1 MRASGILLHI
11 TSLPSPYGV
20 GTMGKE
26 AYGFVD
32 FLKKTGQSYWQ
43 VLPVLTTGYGDSPYQ
58 SFSTFAGNPYLIDLD
73 MLCGDGLLIKEEY
86 EGIDFGDNP
95 GSVDFGKLFAN
106 RSSLLRKA
114 YARGIDRDKEA
125 FDAFCARNTYWLEDF
140 GLYMALKEHF
150 AQQSYHMWPV
160 DIRNREETAIQ
171 TYRKLLAK
179 DVQFY
184 QYVQYLFFAQWGML
198 KSYANAK
205 GVQIIGDIP
214 IYVADDS
221 ADTWSHKELFWLD
234 DDCMPV
240 KVAGVPPDGFTA
252 DGQLWGNPLYL
263 WDVHRDMDY
272 DWWHRRILAALE
284 MYDVVRIDHFRG
296 FESFYAVDY
305 GEDTAR
311 NGEWMKG
318 PGLELFASI
327 KSRIKGFRIIAEDLG
342 YMNDGVRRLLAE
354 SGFPGMK
361 IMLFGFDAK
370 NETDDAPY
378 KHMGNCVSYIGTHD
392 NETFMGWIGRASVP
406 DVRLARRYMNLKLR
420 EGYHWGAIRTLMGTG
435 ADLVIMQMQ
444 DILGLDNSTRMNTP
458 STLGGNWQWRL
469 KPDWNSPAVLSKLR
483 LMTRTYSRQ
492 PKPKRR
498 AKQSA

>member
-1 MRASGILLHI
+1 MRTSGILLHI

-32 FLKKTGQSYWQ
+32 FLKKAGQSYWQ

-73 MLCGDGLLIKEEY
+73 MLCDDGLLLKEEY
-86 EGIDFGDNP
+86 DSIDFGDDP
-95 GSVDFGKLFAN
+95 VHVDFGKLFAS
-106 RSSLLRKA
+106 RSSLLRKG
-114 YARGIDRDKEA
+114 YVRGIKRDRADFA
-125 FDAFCARNTYWLEDF
+125 AFCARNTYWLEDF

-150 AQQSYHMWPV
+150 KQKSYHMWPI
-160 DIRNREETAIQ
+160 DIRNREEEALS
-171 TYRKLLAK
+171 TYRKLLSD
-179 DVQFY
+179 DVQFH
-184 QYVQYLFFAQWGML
+184 QYVQYLFFGQWMKL
-198 KSYANAK
+198 KAYANSK

-234 DDCMPV
+234 DDCVPV
-240 KVAGVPPDGFTA
+240 KIAGVPPDGFTA

-263 WDVHRDMDY
+263 WDVHKEQDY
-272 DWWHRRILAALE
+272 NWWHRRITASLE

-311 NGEWMKG
+311 SGVWMKG
-318 PGLELFASI
+318 PGLDLFTSL
-327 KSRIKGFRIIAEDLG
+327 KSQLKGFRIIAEDLG
-342 YMNDGVRRLLAE
+342 YMDDNVRQLLKDSE
-354 SGFPGMK
+354 FPGMK

-378 KHMGNCVSYIGTHD
+378 KHTGNCVSYIGTHD
-392 NETFMGWIGRASVP
+392 NETFMGWIGHASAA
-406 DVRLARRYMNLKLR
+406 DARLARRYMNLKLR
-420 EGYHWGAIRTLMGTG
+420 EGYNWGAIRTLMSTS

-444 DILGLDNSTRMNTP
+444 DILGLDNSARMNTP

-469 KPDWNSPAVLSKLR
+469 TPDWCKPVMLTKLR
-483 LMTRTYSRQ
+483 LLTRTYSRQ
-492 PKPKRR
+492 MKSKRKAR
-498 AKQSA
+498 